1 MPFSKDKL
9 FSYWKDWKLQA
20 VEVYQNKN
28 EKLYDREV
36 DRINRYYQDYALR
49 VEDKIA
55 KLEKALTLLNRKRD
69 NSADLTE
76 RRELH
81 KRIQKTGFD
90 MEKQRI
96 EQIKLKEEALSKK
109 QKDFEELDDKFEFS
123 TEEKLIAITHF
134 KII

>member
-1 MPFSKDKL
+1 M
-9 FSYWKDWKLQA
+9 
-20 VEVYQNKN
+20 
-28 EKLYDREV
+28 
-36 DRINRYYQDYALR
+36 
-49 VEDKIA
+49 
-55 KLEKALTLLNRKRD
+55 TLLNRKRD